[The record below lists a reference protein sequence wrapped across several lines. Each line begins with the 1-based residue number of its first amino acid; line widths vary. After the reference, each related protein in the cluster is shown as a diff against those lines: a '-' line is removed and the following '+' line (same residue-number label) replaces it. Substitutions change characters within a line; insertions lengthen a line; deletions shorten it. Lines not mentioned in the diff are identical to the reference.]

1 LLIQRAVTDVPPV
14 LPAERGPRPF
24 WNKFFILYAALNPRH
39 SPVVSFNNNAKQRVV
54 DLRQWI
60 YIVVACAAA
69 GAAPAAAAPAAQ
81 ATSASQAVIPAAP
94 PSSETAC
101 TLAGAAAEQAA
112 LLPANILVSIG
123 MVESGRADPLS
134 GKIAPWPWTVNADG
148 AGHYFDSKADAIA
161 FTRLAE
167 SSGAQDVDVGCFQIS
182 LQNHPNAFATLDDAF
197 DPTANATYAA
207 EYLTELKAQTGSW
220 TQAIADYHSA
230 IPEFGIPYQER
241 VLAAWHGIG
250 AVPGAL
256 GASGLVFPAPDPV
269 VIKLAPAARLV
280 HVYTMDDYFALPA
293 RPGMPRVI
301 NP

>member
-1 LLIQRAVTDVPPV
+1 LRNQRTWTDLPPV
-14 LPAERGPRPF
+14 LAAERGHPHL
-24 WNKFFILYAALNPRH
+24 WNKFFNLYTALNPRH
-39 SPVVSFNNNAKQRVV
+39 SCAISFKNNAERGTVA
-54 DLRQWI
+54 LRHWR
-60 YIVVACAAA
+60 YILTAYFWLLASPACAA
-69 GAAPAAAAPAAQ
+69 
-81 ATSASQAVIPAAP
+81 SPAAP
-94 PSSETAC
+94 PPAAPPPEAAC

-134 GKIAPWPWTVNADG
+134 GKITPWPWTVNADG

-161 FTRLAE
+161 FTRLAL

-182 LQNHPNAFATLDDAF
+182 LQNHPDAFATLDEAF
-197 DPTANATYAA
+197 DPAANATYAA
-207 EYLTELKAQTGSW
+207 EFLTELKAQTGSW
-220 TQAIADYHSA
+220 IQAIADYHSA
-230 IPEFGIPYQER
+230 DPAAGIPYQAR

-280 HVYTMDDYFALPA
+280 HVYSMDEYFALPL
-293 RPGMPRVI
+293 RRGLPRVI